1 MSDKLTFDEMIA
13 DAGFSITE
21 AEYDKL
27 KSYES
32 GEHLNADTLTKL
44 ELAGINPAALQA
56 NQVKNRLK
64 GKTFHN
70 RQFTLVSCAYFRIYL
85 QSVLPI
91 DDLDPEDIGAFLNLA
106 VAGNIGYK
114 GPKNPQ
120 LEEFMRVTINEKEYL
135 NFYTNKEWHGQ
146 WLTRAQEL
154 GLVLDVNKIA
164 NRKRVLST
172 INEYLEALA
181 DHLQVYGFTS
191 AADYLEKHPKR
202 VKKTKT
208 APINIADIWDN
219 L

>member
-1 MSDKLTFDEMIA
+1 MSDKLSYDEMIA
-13 DAGFSITE
+13 DMGITITE
-21 AEYDKL
+21 ADYDKL
-27 KSYES
+27 KTKETGSQV
-32 GEHLNADTLTKL
+32 NADTLERL
-44 ELAGINPAALQA
+44 NLLGMAAQA
-56 NQVKNRLK
+56 NKVKDKIK

-91 DDLDPEDIGAFLNLA
+91 DDIDPEDIGAFLNLA

-146 WLTRAQEL
+146 WLNRAQEL
-154 GLVLDVNKIA
+154 GLTLDINKLA
-164 NRKRVLST
+164 NKKRVLAT

-181 DHLQVYGFTS
+181 DHLSIYGFTS
-191 AADYLEKHPKR
+191 ATDYLEKHPKR
-202 VKKTKT
+202 IRKEKAESVDIQ
-208 APINIADIWDN
+208 AIWDQF
-219 L
+219 